1 LHFNPFVLFIINSKR
16 KILSMKNLI
25 LLLYCFLI
33 AGMQLSQAQGV
44 AITGKTTDQA
54 TGEPFP
60 GVTIMVRGTTVGTT
74 SLADGTYSLPVPAGG
89 TALVFSFVGYQTQEV
104 AILYE
109 LLSALNETHR
119 EDKNRQ

>member
-1 LHFNPFVLFIINSKR
+1 
-16 KILSMKNLI
+16 
-25 LLLYCFLI
+25 
-33 AGMQLSQAQGV
+33 
-44 AITGKTTDQA
+44 
-54 TGEPFP
+54 
-60 GVTIMVRGTTVGTT
+60 MVRGTTVGTT